1 MSNELFLPGLEP
13 DLDVKKEL
21 RFTNGVLDLRQFDK
35 IFISVSGGKDSHAML
50 FLVKELAEKQGC
62 TDKLIAM
69 YSDTGM
75 EWYNAESHVRKICAT
90 ASVPLEIVY
99 PVRPLIEE
107 MKYRGQRLI
116 EMQRERRDKKI
127 NTGVMFPSPHCRY
140 CTANQKTGPMDK
152 LVRQYTGK
160 LLKVTGERWA
170 ESKARSNYAE
180 FIKVDRISTKKIANT
195 GETNCKYRQV
205 YGWRPMLGFSTED
218 VFQMVKD
225 SGVERHMA
233 YDAGCDRLGCA
244 GCIFSNDRELKIE
257 MENNPHILAGLDE
270 LERKSGFT
278 MSMDGRTVM
287 ERIKRA

>member
-1 MSNELFLPGLEP
+1 MNYLPGLEP
-13 DLDVKKEL
+13 DFDVKKEL

-50 FLVKELAEKQGC
+50 FLVKDLAEKQGC
-62 TDKLIAM
+62 IDKLIAM
-69 YSDTGM
+69 YADTGM
-75 EWYNAESHVRKICAT
+75 EWHNVESHVREICT
-90 ASVPLEIVY
+90 AANVPLEVVY
-99 PVRPLIEE
+99 PVRPML
-107 MKYRGQRLI
+107 
-116 EMQRERRDKKI
+116 ERFAFRISQVQKNGKDFVK
-127 NTGVMFPSPHCRY
+127 VAFPSSACRY
-140 CTANQKTGPMDK
+140 CTSDQKCSPMDNFMRK
-152 LVRQYTGK
+152 YTGK

-180 FIKVDRISTKKIANT
+180 FVKVDRISTKKVANMGGGAT
-195 GETNCKYRQV
+195 YKWRQV

-244 GCIFSNDRELKIE
+244 GCIFSSDKELKIE

-287 ERIKRA
+287 ERIKKA